1 MIQELFNISERLK
14 QLREHKGIT
23 QTELAKLLSLTK
35 SSVNGWEMGISI
47 PSTQYIV
54 ELSKI
59 YNVTTD
65 YILGTDDRKIISVDG
80 LSEKSICAI
89 NSIIDCLKSQ

>member
-23 QTELAKLLSLTK
+23 QTKLLSLTR

>member
-14 QLREHKGIT
+14 QLREHTGIT
-23 QTELAKLLSLTK
+23 QTELAKLLSLTR

>member
-14 QLREHKGIT
+14 QLREHT
-23 QTELAKLLSLTK
+23 R